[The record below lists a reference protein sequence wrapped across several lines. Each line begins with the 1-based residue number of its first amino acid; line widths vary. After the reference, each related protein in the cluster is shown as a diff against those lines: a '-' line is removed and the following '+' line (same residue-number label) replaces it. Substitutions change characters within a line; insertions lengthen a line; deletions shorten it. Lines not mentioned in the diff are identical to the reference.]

1 MIAGLVLA
9 AGAGTRFGPE
19 PKLLADVA
27 GRPVLQHTIDAM
39 TQVRA
44 LDRVVVVL
52 GARAQTLLSAV
63 HFGRAEPLICRQW
76 EDGPSAS
83 LRCGV
88 DALAD
93 AAKIV
98 LTLGDQ
104 PLITAKIVERFARE
118 PPGARASYHGN
129 PGHPVVLGPEH
140 ARAIRRLTGDVG
152 ARDIL
157 TGPLVESA
165 DLGLMRDLDTPGDLT
180 AIRCSA
186 AGTGPRLPSN
196 PA

>member
-9 AGAGTRFGPE
+9 AGAGTRFGRE
-19 PKLLADVA
+19 PKLLADLE

-52 GARAQTLLSAV
+52 GAHAQKVLSVV
-63 HFGRAEPLICRQW
+63 HFGRAEPLVCGRWQ
-76 EDGPSAS
+76 DGQSAS

-93 AAKIV
+93 AEKIL

-104 PLITAKIVERFARE
+104 PLITPRIVERFTRE
-118 PPGARASYHGN
+118 PPGARATYDGN
-129 PGHPVVLGPEH
+129 PGHPVVLGPGH

-157 TGPLVESA
+157 SGPLVESA
-165 DLGLMRDLDTPGDLT
+165 DLWVMRDLDTPEDLS
-180 AIRCSA
+180 AIRRSV
-186 AGTGPRLPSN
+186 AGAG
-196 PA
+196 A